1 MTLPAGFASARRGQ
15 RKSVSLPAHQ
25 QRVLDRIETGLE
37 RGDPTLR
44 SMFAIFTRL
53 TRGEG
58 VPGTERLRARA
69 RARARTKTQAIMVAP
84 ILVFFAVGL
93 VTLCIVL
100 AASSSTARA
109 CRAVSHP
116 RAATTRALGCES
128 LPPTWK

>member
-1 MTLPAGFASARRGQ
+1 
-15 RKSVSLPAHQ
+15 VSLPAHQ
-25 QRVLDRIETGLE
+25 QRVLDGIETGLE
-37 RGDPTLR
+37 SGDPKLR

-53 TRGEG
+53 TRGEE
-58 VPGTERLRARA
+58 VPGAERLRGRA
-69 RARARTKTQAIMVAP
+69 RSSTTQAIMVAP

-109 CRAVSHP
+109 CKSVAQP
-116 RAATTRALGCES
+116 RAAANRALSCES